1 MEIQDYAVEK
11 SKRAVVPWGDVLIM
25 PFGDIQ
31 YGAAGVDF
39 DRFKR
44 DFEWGMEH
52 GAYFIGM
59 GDMVDVASPSNRAAL
74 KRAGFYDSVNAA
86 LSDSAERHIEDLMKV
101 LRGSEGRWLG
111 LHEGHHFFEFD
122 DGTTTDTRLA
132 GLLDASF
139 LGTCAL
145 TRIKMERPNSGQK
158 LTYDIWS
165 HHGAGGGTAL
175 AAPLTKLEKVASA
188 FDADMFLINHFQR
201 SGAIPKDW
209 LYVNRNMKL
218 KHKQRYLVATGGYMR
233 GYTQGVKSGG
243 SNARGSYVEQNLM
256 IPTNLGGVKIFLRPL
271 MKQSQIWA
279 DVMV

>member
-1 MEIQDYAVEK
+1 MEINEIAVKK
-11 SKRAVVPWGDVLIM
+11 STKAEVPWGDVLIM

-31 YGAAGVDF
+31 FGADGVDM

-59 GDMVDVASPSNRAAL
+59 GDFVDVASPSNRA
-74 KRAGFYDSVNAA
+74 KIKGAGFYDSVKAA
-86 LSDSAERHIEDLMKV
+86 LEDSAERHLEDIMTV
-101 LRGSEGRWLG
+101 LRGSEERWLG
-111 LHEGHHFFEFD
+111 LHEGHHFWEFE

-132 GLLDASF
+132 TLLKAPF

-145 TRIKMERPNSGQK
+145 TRVKMVRPRSGQT

-165 HHGAGGGTAL
+165 HHGAGGGQAL

-209 LYVNRNMKL
+209 LYVNKAGVL

-233 GYTQGVKSGG
+233 GYTQGVKAGG
-243 SNARGSYVEQNLM
+243 NNARGSYVEQNLM
-256 IPTNLGGVKIFLRPL
+256 IPTNLGGVKIFLKPN

-279 DVMV
+279 DVLV